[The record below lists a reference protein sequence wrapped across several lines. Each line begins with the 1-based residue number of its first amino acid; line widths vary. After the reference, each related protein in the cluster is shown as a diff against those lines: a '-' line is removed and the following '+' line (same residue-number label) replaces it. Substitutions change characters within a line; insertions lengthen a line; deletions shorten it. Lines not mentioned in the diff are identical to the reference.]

1 MIKLFYLKNIFYR
14 IAVLVFCFFIAG
26 CGNDEAINEPIG
38 DDGPIEIDNQ
48 KDSLGNLIIVN
59 QLSDQL
65 YLYHGEDIFLKKISA
80 VDRFRVYVPI
90 NENEIK
96 QLKIWR
102 KKDVNDHLFPDSSK
116 VYRSWNVELSNST
129 LDQDVVS
136 WIISDF
142 EPINDVGELILNYP
156 SVDATGSNVIYNVD
170 LFLSD
175 TNNLLATTLFPGLQ
189 GRKVGLDYGYYDLHY
204 LFWFQSDNRINISW
218 NDTSVIDDQNS
229 VIINTNNPS
238 RTIEIEPFF
247 GNNTGRKGNIKVV
260 NHTDDYLRIVFNDS
274 TLIEFIEMESLPS
287 TGLSLLY
294 PNGGNFTFT
303 IPEDYYTFS
312 AKNIDTDL
320 SQDTRANIYIMELHQ
335 YKWDI
340 YESNSYSDISI
351 TNNSGQ
357 DLTVHDGVSGDY
369 LGIYLVNGS
378 TALNQIPDSL
388 DNLIAKTLTQSEN
401 VRLGEIT
408 STWRIDEVSPA
419 FHITLDPNSIQDGDI
434 VLENNIEFSWGIGT
448 ENQSVS
454 VQLLNSNFTP
464 YSEITTIDSPIT
476 SFSYRYL
483 DESEEGQFYTFRLN
497 SFNIDGLEFGW
508 QEMSFQIDAVQ
519 SNGLVIYPLQSY
531 LLSDSTSGS
540 YANHNFDVLFEEV
553 DSLASFYIELEFDP
567 QVFEFNR
574 ELMSLGDLFNSCLEP
589 IIILNDSININGVLG
604 INVSLLGND
613 CQLISGSGSLFNLT
627 FIPKNEVL
635 VQESFIYINSNS
647 TLRNRN
653 NDEVPISNIITN
665 YPLTSRVQF

>member
-26 CGNDEAINEPIG
+26 CGSDEAINEPIG